1 MLQQDGDGVD
11 GDDGDGV
18 VDDGDDDPDEV
29 QRDDDDDGDDF
40 PSPGGNFP
48 GRISLP
54 ESFFSLDGFRPVE
67 AAVFFVDDPPE
78 LGFPWGRY
86 TRKGDSRGGP
96 RGPHPSWGWSHLGPR
111 PSGVWGPPGSPRHL
125 LVARSVFRCSKTPR
139 KGLSSIGVSL
149 ICWLD
154 RAFSGEF

>member
-29 QRDDDDDGDDF
+29 QRDDDDDDF

-67 AAVFFVDDPPE
+67 AAVF
-78 LGFPWGRY
+78 
-86 TRKGDSRGGP
+86 SRGRSPDTRFPLGEIYVKGGLP
-96 RGPHPSWGWSHLGPR
+96 GWTQG
-111 PSGVWGPPGSPRHL
+111 
-125 LVARSVFRCSKTPR
+125 ATP
-139 KGLSSIGVSL
+139 
-149 ICWLD
+149 
-154 RAFSGEF
+154 

>member
-1 MLQQDGDGVD
+1 MLQQDGCGVG
-11 GDDGDGV
+11 GDDGDGA

-67 AAVFFVDDPPE
+67 AAEFFVDDPPI

-86 TRKGDSRGGP
+86 TRKGNPRGGP
-96 RGPHPSWGWSHLGPR
+96 RRPHPSWARSHLGPR
-111 PSGVWGPPGSPRHL
+111 PSGVWAPPGSPRL
-125 LVARSVFRCSKTPR
+125 LLLAGSVFRCFKTPR
-139 KGLSSIGVSL
+139 KSPPIIGVSL
-149 ICWLD
+149 IC
-154 RAFSGEF
+154 

>member
-11 GDDGDGV
+11 G
-18 VDDGDDDPDEV
+18 
-29 QRDDDDDGDDF
+29 DDGDDF

-67 AAVFFVDDPPE
+67 AAVFFVDDPPI

-86 TRKGDSRGGP
+86 TRKGNPRVDPGGHTLAR
-96 RGPHPSWGWSHLGPR
+96 RGPTLGRAQVWCGPHLA
-111 PSGVWGPPGSPRHL
+111 PPGSSFWLAP
-125 LVARSVFRCSKTPR
+125 
-139 KGLSSIGVSL
+139 SSDVLRPLEKVPDDWSFADML
-149 ICWLD
+149 
-154 RAFSGEF
+154 A

>member
-18 VDDGDDDPDEV
+18 VDVGDDDPDEV

-40 PSPGGNFP
+40 PSPVGNFP

-67 AAVFFVDDPPE
+67 AAEFFVDDPPI
-78 LGFPWGRY
+78 LGLLGGKIY
-86 TRKGDSRGGP
+86 AKGQPGG
-96 RGPHPSWGWSHLGPR
+96 WTQ
-111 PSGVWGPPGSPRHL
+111 
-125 LVARSVFRCSKTPR
+125 VATP
-139 KGLSSIGVSL
+139 
-149 ICWLD
+149 
-154 RAFSGEF
+154 

>member
-67 AAVFFVDDPPE
+67 AAEFFVDDPPI

-96 RGPHPSWGWSHLGPR
+96 RGHTIAGRGPTLGRAQVWCGAHLA
-111 PSGVWGPPGSPRHL
+111 PPGTSFWLAPSSDVLRPPEKVPR
-125 LVARSVFRCSKTPR
+125 
-139 KGLSSIGVSL
+139 
-149 ICWLD
+149 
-154 RAFSGEF
+154 